1 MDAWRDE
8 RELRIAF
15 EQRPSTAG
23 FEVGCHVLAPGKCLT
38 FGALTIG
45 ICAYQGFHAH
55 RIRRATGARAVSA
68 ATTKAVVISSI
79 AVLAADYVI
88 TSFLV

>member
-1 MDAWRDE
+1 VEDV
-8 RELRIAF
+8 RE
-15 EQRPSTAG
+15 
-23 FEVGCHVLAPGKCLT
+23 CLIKAVT
-38 FGALTIG
+38 FGLLTTA
-45 ICAYQGFHAH
+45 ICAYQGFHTH
-55 RIRRATGARAVSA
+55 RIKRATGARAVSA